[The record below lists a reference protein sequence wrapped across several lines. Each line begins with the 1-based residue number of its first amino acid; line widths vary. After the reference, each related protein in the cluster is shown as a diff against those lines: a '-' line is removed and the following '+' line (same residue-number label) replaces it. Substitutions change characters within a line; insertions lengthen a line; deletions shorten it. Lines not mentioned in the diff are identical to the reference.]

1 MSFNQSRSDTNKNA
15 QCPKT
20 TRSAS
25 SNQQRRFSGAY
36 GKGSGAS
43 IGGPA
48 PSPPIS
54 SNRSLKKSNNDTQGG
69 KSRANVSSIH
79 SWDTTNAAVP
89 RGAQNGA
96 HTQPQLQGE
105 SFIVLGSKK
114 TRHSFS
120 LTMILFM
127 DSLFYLRSLRFS
139 VYINT
144 VSKQVEPSSTQRSSR
159 PVPKAPTSQSSSVSP
174 DTAATNTPTKAP
186 GDGTKAFPFQFGSI
200 SPGFMNGM
208 QIPAQTSSAP
218 PNVDEQKRDQACH
231 DSYGSAPPVPT
242 PSVPKQQLQRKD
254 PGGVDQL
261 NTAEAHPVP
270 KPKKDVQVSP
280 APSSQSQKPSGLP
293 MTGIS
298 MPMPFHQPSEETT
311 GNIVLTLETAQG
323 GMHEPGSRCPEQE
336 RLGANLCR
344 STSTVVDSKEVE
356 SSYGDK
362 SLSRSDGISS
372 NEIAFPKSGRLD
384 CQSAPAQAS
393 GVLNAN
399 DGGGVSAENTDAAGV
414 SIPRSGSKDKPLIEL
429 SRSKSTVSKGKKKR
443 REILLKADAARTT
456 SDFYMAYK
464 GPEEKKEVLISSE
477 SISGNINLKHLA
489 ADESHEDPVLSEK
502 DAQGKVEPVD
512 WEDAADISKPKL
524 ETSDNGE
531 QVHRDMV
538 HDDKYGTGNMAKKY
552 SREFLLKFADQFID
566 LPGGFEIKSERDDQ
580 SSSAQA
586 SGCLNATSKND
597 GGNVENVGGGGVSA
611 ENTDAAGVS
620 VTGKKK
626 RRVILQKADA
636 ARTTSVLYMAHKG
649 PEEKKEM
656 LISSESISG
665 NINPKHLAVGEPHED
680 PVLSEKDAQGK
691 VEPDDWEDAAD
702 ISKPKLET
710 SDNGEQVHGDMMH
723 DDKYGTGNMAKKYS
737 RNFLLKFAD
746 QFIDLPEGFEIKSE
760 IDDQS
765 APSQASG
772 GLNATSKNGG
782 NVENVG
788 GGGVSAENTDAAG
801 VSVPQSGSE
810 DKPLIEL
817 DRSKSTVSKKK
828 KKRREILQKADA
840 ARTTSDFYM
849 AYKGPEE
856 KKEVLISSES
866 ISGNI
871 NLKHLAVDESHEDP
885 VLSEKDAQGKV
896 EPVDWE
902 DAADISKPKL
912 ETSDNGEQ
920 VHGDMVHDDKYGTGN
935 MAKKYSREFLLKF
948 ADQFIDL
955 PGGFEIKSERDDQS
969 ASAQA
974 SGGLNATSKNDG
986 GNVENVGGGGV
997 SAENTDAA
1005 GVSVPQSG
1013 SKDKPLIEL
1022 NRSKSTVSKG
1032 KKKQREILRKV
1043 DAATTSDLYMAYKG
1057 HEEKKEVFISS
1068 DLRPGQLVNY
1078 GVLRNPRGPIEYP
1091 GVLGSPMQSVG
1102 SQGMQRNSPEAD
1114 RWQRAANFHKGL
1126 IPSPQTPLQKMHRA
1140 EKKYEV
1146 GKEEFERGEREQEEA
1161 NKADEEG
1168 EIKQS
1173 EEERE
1178 EKRIKAR
1185 RRMLGNI
1192 RLTGELY
1199 TKKML
1204 TERIMHQLHRP
1215 L

>member
-48 PSPPIS
+48 PSPSIS

-96 HTQPQLQGE
+96 HTQPQLQ
-105 SFIVLGSKK
+105 
-114 TRHSFS
+114 
-120 LTMILFM
+120 
-127 DSLFYLRSLRFS
+127 
-139 VYINT
+139 

-620 VTGKKK
+620 VPQSGSKDKPLIELNRSKSTVSKGKKK

-649 PEEKKEM
+649 PEEKE
-656 LISSESISG
+656 
-665 NINPKHLAVGEPHED
+665 
-680 PVLSEKDAQGK
+680 
-691 VEPDDWEDAAD
+691 
-702 ISKPKLET
+702 
-710 SDNGEQVHGDMMH
+710 
-723 DDKYGTGNMAKKYS
+723 
-737 RNFLLKFAD
+737 RN
-746 QFIDLPEGFEIKSE
+746 
-760 IDDQS
+760 
-765 APSQASG
+765 
-772 GLNATSKNGG
+772 
-782 NVENVG
+782 
-788 GGGVSAENTDAAG
+788 
-801 VSVPQSGSE
+801 
-810 DKPLIEL
+810 
-817 DRSKSTVSKKK
+817 
-828 KKRREILQKADA
+828 
-840 ARTTSDFYM
+840 
-849 AYKGPEE
+849 AY
-856 KKEVLISSES
+856 
-866 ISGNI
+866 
-871 NLKHLAVDESHEDP
+871 
-885 VLSEKDAQGKV
+885 
-896 EPVDWE
+896 
-902 DAADISKPKL
+902 
-912 ETSDNGEQ
+912 
-920 VHGDMVHDDKYGTGN
+920 
-935 MAKKYSREFLLKF
+935 FF
-948 ADQFIDL
+948 
-955 PGGFEIKSERDDQS
+955 
-969 ASAQA
+969 
-974 SGGLNATSKNDG
+974 
-986 GNVENVGGGGV
+986 
-997 SAENTDAA
+997 
-1005 GVSVPQSG
+1005 
-1013 SKDKPLIEL
+1013 
-1022 NRSKSTVSKG
+1022 
-1032 KKKQREILRKV
+1032 
-1043 DAATTSDLYMAYKG
+1043 
-1057 HEEKKEVFISS
+1057 
-1068 DLRPGQLVNY
+1068 
-1078 GVLRNPRGPIEYP
+1078 
-1091 GVLGSPMQSVG
+1091 
-1102 SQGMQRNSPEAD
+1102 
-1114 RWQRAANFHKGL
+1114 
-1126 IPSPQTPLQKMHRA
+1126 
-1140 EKKYEV
+1140 
-1146 GKEEFERGEREQEEA
+1146 
-1161 NKADEEG
+1161 
-1168 EIKQS
+1168 
-1173 EEERE
+1173 
-1178 EKRIKAR
+1178 
-1185 RRMLGNI
+1185 
-1192 RLTGELY
+1192 
-1199 TKKML
+1199 
-1204 TERIMHQLHRP
+1204 
-1215 L
+1215 